1 MPPSDDAIYSTLQDL
16 TRQQGE
22 LTGTLKTYMEGR
34 KQVDARLDE
43 QISTLIETIDKVSSR
58 ANSAH
63 ARIGKM
69 KYTVTGGVLALGFFL
84 DHGVSWAKDL
94 IMGAHK

>member
-1 MPPSDDAIYSTLQDL
+1 
-16 TRQQGE
+16 
-22 LTGTLKTYMEGR
+22 
-34 KQVDARLDE
+34 
-43 QISTLIETIDKVSSR
+43 
-58 ANSAH
+58 
-63 ARIGKM
+63 M